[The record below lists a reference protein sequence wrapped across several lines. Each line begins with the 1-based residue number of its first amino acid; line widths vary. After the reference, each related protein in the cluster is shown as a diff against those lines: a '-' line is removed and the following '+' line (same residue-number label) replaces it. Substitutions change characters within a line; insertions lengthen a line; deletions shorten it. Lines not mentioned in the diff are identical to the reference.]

1 MATDDLTFG
10 VHVIQIQG
18 TVVSRKV
25 GPTNSS
31 GLPIYSYLG
40 CFIDSAPAGRLL
52 PTQPYDNSSNTNSLC
67 QTEAQAGDY
76 IFAGT
81 EYQTECW
88 LGDSPPP
95 SLYKADETYCT
106 FSCAGDATQV
116 CGGFG
121 GYLSVYYDSS
131 RYTPGNNTQPAGA
144 PITVNHTGDYN
155 YIGCY
160 SEATAGR
167 ALSGLAPIIPAG
179 IGNTIESC
187 EASCQGYTY
196 FGVGKYI
203 SEHSSCSHW
212 VLSYNIC
219 RETRSV
225 LLLPKSCLGTRIFAP
240 KRTY

>member
-1 MATDDLTFG
+1 M
-10 VHVIQIQG
+10 
-18 TVVSRKV
+18 SRKV

-31 GLPIYSYLG
+31 GLPVYSYLG
-40 CFIDSAPAGRLL
+40 CFTDDAPAGRLL
-52 PTQPYDNSSNTNSLC
+52 PTQPYDNSSNTNGLC
-67 QTEAQAGDY
+67 QTEAQAGNY

-88 LGDSPPP
+88 IGDTPPP
-95 SLYKADETYCT
+95 SLYQADESYCT

-144 PITVNHTGDYN
+144 PITVNQTGNYN

-160 SEATAGR
+160 SEATVGR
-167 ALSGLAPIIPAG
+167 ALSGLAPGIPAG

-196 FGVGKYI
+196 FGVGMYI
-203 SEHSSCSHW
+203 SVHPILRTVRLLAVEESFFCPK
-212 VLSYNIC
+212 IC
-219 RETRSV
+219 LNYYLIPWKKTTDSD
-225 LLLPKSCLGTRIFAP
+225 LQ
-240 KRTY
+240 

>member
-1 MATDDLTFG
+1 M
-10 VHVIQIQG
+10 
-18 TVVSRKV
+18 SRKV

-40 CFIDSAPAGRLL
+40 CFIDDAPAGRLL
-52 PTQPYDNSSNTNSLC
+52 PTQPYDNSSNTNGLC
-67 QTEAQAGDY
+67 QTEAQAGNY

-88 LGDSPPP
+88 LGDTPPP
-95 SLYKADETYCT
+95 SLYQADETYCT

-144 PITVNHTGDYN
+144 PITVNQTGNYN

-167 ALSGLAPIIPAG
+167 ALSGLIPPIPAG
-179 IGNTIESC
+179 IGNTVESC
-187 EASCQGYTY
+187 EASCQGYTF
-196 FGVGKYI
+196 FGVGMYKKI
-203 SEHSSCSHW
+203 
-212 VLSYNIC
+212 LS
-219 RETRSV
+219 RSRSDLRNLFRNMS
-225 LLLPKSCLGTRIFAP
+225 LL
-240 KRTY
+240 